1 MMRKQLIVLTLVLM
15 MLLAL
20 CCGAAQADGT
30 QQIMLGGDVLTKGA
44 HFVMAGTN
52 WDVLRNSTNTD
63 DTAGR
68 LAISSDVK
76 NRTGKKSWLQQM
88 KYIDSFYESEFS
100 AGEKE
105 AVMYDYLFSLQ
116 AHCKG
121 IDTRKTPNFLAAVW
135 QPL

>member
-44 HFVMAGTN
+44 HFVMAGTT

-88 KYIDSFYESEFS
+88 KEWTA
-100 AGEKE
+100 AG
-105 AVMYDYLFSLQ
+105 STTSTPTNWRQ
-116 AHCKG
+116 AWVCPRMK
-121 IDTRKTPNFLAAVW
+121 RF
-135 QPL
+135 